1 MTLTHPTRLVYRP
14 VDSQLGF
21 LPEGPYSLGPNRF
34 SWITIQRSPT
44 STRGALHLY
53 EYGVGNRTI
62 ELPGRPGFAFPTS
75 NPARFLVGLERS
87 IVIVDINTL
96 AVETIADSIDTH
108 TEGTI
113 INDAVL
119 FADGLVFGC
128 KDLKFAEHKAGLYF
142 LRHRDHR
149 LFQLR
154 RDQLCSNGKVIRP
167 IAGTKWELL
176 DIDTPTRKV
185 VRYELDSLS
194 GKLSEPTV
202 ALDLAQVTGFPD
214 GMIQVPGKDE
224 VIIAMFNPEP
234 ANAGYALRFEL
245 GDPTIKE
252 AWEVPSSPQVTCPQL
267 VQVDSE
273 IRLVLTTAAEN
284 MSPEKLAAH
293 PNAGSL
299 FDAPVSFDSIGDQ
312 PVWD

>member
-1 MTLTHPTRLVYRP
+1 MATTHSTRLIHRP
-14 VDSQLGF
+14 TETRWGF
-21 LPEGPYSLGPNRF
+21 LPEGPYSLGPGRF
-34 SWITIQRSPT
+34 SWITIQTCPN
-44 STRGALHLY
+44 STHGALHLFDY
-53 EYGVGNRTI
+53 ELGNRTI

-75 NPARFLVGLERS
+75 NASRFIVGLERS
-87 IVIVDINTL
+87 VVIVDINSL
-96 AVETIADSIDTH
+96 AIETVADSIDAH

-113 INDAVL
+113 INDAVV

-154 RDQLCSNGKVIRP
+154 RDQLCSNGKIMRP
-167 IAGTKWELL
+167 LSGSRWELL

-185 VRYELDSLS
+185 VRYELDSET

-202 ALDLAQVTGFPD
+202 ALDLAKVTGFPD

-234 ANAGYALRFEL
+234 ANAGYALQFKL
-245 GDPTIKE
+245 GSDEIIQ
-252 AWEVPSSPQVTCPQL
+252 AWEVPGSPQVTCPQL
-267 VQVDSE
+267 VKVGSE
-273 IRLVLTTAAEN
+273 ILLVLTTAAEN
-284 MSPEKLAAH
+284 MSPEKMAAH
-293 PNAGSL
+293 PNAGCL
-299 FDAPVSFDSIGDQ
+299 FDAPVDFGSIGEQ
-312 PVWD
+312 PIWD